1 MTALSV
7 LTAGYKF
14 NSQAAFFQ
22 VIFETME
29 IKRTSEKADIN
40 RRGFIARLAALP
52 FAFRLG
58 RNAQQPPITTPN
70 APFSRAFNFASLKD
84 WITSNSEFFIRSHFG
99 IPKTDASPWTVRVT
113 GAVERERTFTMEELL
128 KMPAVESVVTLEC
141 AGNLVGWGGVSNAR
155 WTGVRLGDLLKV
167 VGVSAGAIEVVMV
180 GADGGAEREAGGMQ
194 VGSFARSVPL
204 AKALDA
210 NTILAY
216 MMNNEPL
223 PQVHGGPLRAIV
235 PGWYGMDCVKWIKQ
249 ITLSREPFKGFYQ
262 TERYYEARRT
272 SAGVERA
279 PLGAMRLK
287 SQIARPIDEEVL
299 PLKATTILGAA
310 WSGEAE
316 IARVEVSLDGGRT
329 WKEAK
334 LSDERAPFA
343 WRLWSFDWTPQARGT
358 YEIIARARD
367 ARGLTQP
374 FERDPAIVT
383 PYANNWVDRRTV
395 EVR

>member
-1 MTALSV
+1 M
-7 LTAGYKF
+7 K
-14 NSQAAFFQ
+14 
-22 VIFETME
+22 
-29 IKRTSEKADIN
+29 IKQTSDQTNVNQRDKSS
-40 RRGFIARLAALP
+40 RRGFIARLAAMP
-52 FAFRLG
+52 FALRFGLG
-58 RNAQQPPITTPN
+58 AQQPPITTPS

-99 IPKTDASPWTVRVT
+99 IPRSDNSPWTVRVT
-113 GAVERERTFTMEELL
+113 GAVERERTFTMDELL
-128 KMPAVESVVTLEC
+128 KMPAVEDVVTLEC

-155 WTGVRLGDLLKV
+155 WTGVRLTDLLKA
-167 VGVSAGAIEVVMV
+167 VGVGTGVIEVVII
-180 GADGGAEREAGGMQ
+180 GADGGAEREAGGRQ
-194 VGSFARSVPL
+194 VGSFARSLPL

-210 NTILAY
+210 NTLLVY
-216 MMNNEPL
+216 RMNGEPL
-223 PQVHGGPLRAIV
+223 PQDHGGPLRAIV

-249 ITLSREPFKGFYQ
+249 ITLVREPFKGFYQ
-262 TERYYEARRT
+262 AERYYEARRT
-272 SAGVERA
+272 AAGVERF

-287 SQIARPIDEEVL
+287 SQIARPVNEAVL
-299 PLKATTILGAA
+299 PLKTTTITGAA
-310 WSGEAE
+310 WSGSAE
-316 IARVEVSLDGGRT
+316 VAGVELSFDGGRT

-343 WRLWSFDWTPQARGT
+343 WRLWSFDWTPTAKGA